1 MKPLELFTN
10 RKGKFVVEGLM
21 PGNFELRLF
30 EEGLPPVRF
39 EIPKGKAGL
48 YDIGSL
54 RLPPAVR
61 PENNRN
67 PDK

>member
-1 MKPLELFTN
+1 
-10 RKGKFVVEGLM
+10 M

-30 EEGLPPVRF
+30 EEGQPPVRF

-54 RLPPAVR
+54 RLPAAVR

-67 PDK
+67 PDQ